1 MKKLEPRKIYEK
13 YPGDVNSFAQ
23 STLAS
28 AARDNFGGHHV
39 SSRGDKEQL

>member
-28 AARDNFGGHHV
+28 AARDNFGV
-39 SSRGDKEQL
+39 SSGGDKEQL